1 MNKLLHLIIILF
13 LCTVSRNLLSQE
25 LYKDPDRTTDERIAD
40 LLSRMTTEE
49 KIGQLCF
56 PTGWEMYRKI
66 DDHTAVPAESFIE
79 RMQKT
84 PIGGFWAT
92 LRADPWTQKTL
103 SNGLNPKLSAKA
115 LNSLQRFAVEETR
128 LGIPLLFAEECMHGH
143 MAIGTTV
150 FPTGLG

>member
-79 RMQKT
+79 RMERGRKESCIISGSRNENIFPDLQ
-84 PIGGFWAT
+84 
-92 LRADPWTQKTL
+92 
-103 SNGLNPKLSAKA
+103 GLESQDK
-115 LNSLQRFAVEETR
+115 
-128 LGIPLLFAEECMHGH
+128 
-143 MAIGTTV
+143 
-150 FPTGLG
+150 